1 MHASLLGCCFESFVV
16 DNDMLGAI
24 LRTVR
29 GIEVTDDSLSLAAMR
44 EVCLGGPNHF
54 LGHGQ
59 TLELM
64 QAEYLYPEVACRR
77 SPKEWIE
84 HGSADVLDHARKRL
98 QSILSSH
105 YPRYIDP
112 ALDCQIRARFPI
124 RLPEALMRPGP
135 GRW

>member
-29 GIEVTDDSLSLAAMR
+29 GIEVTEGSLSLETMR

-77 SPKEWIE
+77 SPKEWVE

-98 QSILSSH
+98 HAILASH

-112 ALDCQIRARFPI
+112 ALDRQIRERFPI
-124 RLPEALMRPGP
+124 RLPEALMRPGNN
-135 GRW
+135 RW